1 MDRQIGEKNVIYG
14 LKGAIF
20 DLDGTLLDSLGIWEK
35 IDIEFLGKR
44 GILVPPLYA
53 DKVSAMTFHEAA
65 AFTVAQFGLS
75 HSPEE
80 LMREW
85 HEMALYHYAN
95 TVKLKSGAEAYLR
108 QLHANGI
115 KLSIATSLE
124 RSLSIPALENNGV
137 LSLFSSICS
146 VSDVSRGKGFPDI
159 FVHASSEIG
168 LSTKECIVF
177 EDVHIAA
184 SSAQEAGCKVCGVY
198 DERTSRESLNRLE
211 QTCDFYITDYSQA
224 PILL

>member
-1 MDRQIGEKNVIYG
+1 MGNKIGDTNEIYG

-44 GILVPPLYA
+44 GILVPELYA

-80 LMREW
+80 LIHEW

-108 QLHANGI
+108 ELHSKGI

-137 LSLFSSICS
+137 LPLFDNICS
-146 VSDVSRGKGFPDI
+146 VSDVSRGKSFPDI
-159 FVHASSEIG
+159 FLHASSG
-168 LSTKECIVF
+168 LGISASECIVF
-177 EDVHIAA
+177 EDVHVAA

-198 DERTSRESLNRLE
+198 DERTSQESLKRLE
-211 QTCDFYITDYSQA
+211 QTCDFFIKDYSQA
-224 PILL
+224 PRLL